1 MNLQELMGYVE
12 ESKAL
17 ALIEVVKD
25 IGDYLEFKSMIEL
38 GLTVDHKELDFD
50 KVMIFSWI
58 KEGLESGRKH

>member
-1 MNLQELMGYVE
+1 MGYVE